1 MPQRIPLI
9 VILLSTFLTGQSC
22 VQSGSREARD
32 LLEEAAVAMG
42 GMDALRA
49 LRSQVIVSEGKQYEP
64 EQALRP
70 GGPTRM
76 VAEFGYRLLR
86 DLTGPRVRL
95 EWSGQRL
102 YPRQGPVNYVE
113 IIDGEVGSIE
123 QLRAA
128 LQTESQ

>member
-9 VILLSTFLTGQSC
+9 VILLLTFLTGQSC
-22 VQSGSREARD
+22 VQTGSREAQD
-32 LLEEAAVAMG
+32 LLEETAVAMG
-42 GMDALRA
+42 GMDAVRA

-70 GGPTRM
+70 GGPTRT
-76 VAEFGYRLLR
+76 VAEFRYRLLR

-102 YPRQGPVNYVE
+102 YPRQGPVN
-113 IIDGEVGSIE
+113 
-123 QLRAA
+123 
-128 LQTESQ
+128 